1 MDDKVYSQLK
11 NKWKSIN
18 EGLVKLPVS
27 DITKWVD
34 DNINDII
41 DKLKETYKN
50 GYNTYIDN
58 NISFVNPYTNEKD
71 ELTVN
76 IQKKLFSDNEN
87 MDSLM
92 HYDRKEHALYLSAN
106 TFLERLKTMPKI
118 KEYIK
123 KGIIHEL
130 THVVDP
136 GREYKKQQ
144 HGSYDEYINS
154 DIEFPAFMRQ
164 NIEYIKSNPE
174 LIPKVLDALRYGK
187 NIPNKDISTWYN
199 KLTDKNKKK
208 FVNELVKELA

>member
-41 DKLKETYKN
+41 GKLKETYKN
-50 GYNTYIDN
+50 GYNTYTDN
-58 NISFVNPYTNEKD
+58 NLSFVNPYTNEKD

-76 IQKKLFSDNEN
+76 IQKKLFSDNEHI
-87 MDSLM
+87 DSLM

-106 TFLERLKTMPKI
+106 TFLERLKTIPKI
-118 KEYIK
+118 KEYVK

-144 HGSYDEYINS
+144 HGSYDEYVNS

-199 KLTDKNKKK
+199 KLTDENKKK